1 MLLASTLFGWSLHI
15 YDLPPSVLPPSRQ
28 VSLAAQSLFILAT
41 SFAKL
46 SILLSY
52 LRFAPACSAF
62 RRATYVVA
70 GLLVAANIGFLV
82 LLFTQCVPLASYWT
96 LGEGGHCVP
105 EGPPLLA
112 QAASTVFFDAAVWVL
127 PLGTLARARL
137 PVRER
142 VAVVG
147 LFGAGAVVVAAAAV
161 RTYWVWWVVEG
172 TWDVTWE
179 GFELWI
185 WTAVEVHLGVICGCV
200 PCLKGLVGGCGVRRK
215 GGGRKGGGVVYLG
228 REMKRFGEVEVHVG
242 GEGGDGSTVGVLGRG
257 GVGGGRGSGDGQGK
271 MERWSSSVGS
281 DHVSREGRR
290 QDG

>member
-1 MLLASTLFGWSLHI
+1 MS
-15 YDLPPSVLPPSRQ
+15 
-28 VSLAAQSLFILAT
+28 
-41 SFAKL
+41 
-46 SILLSY
+46 
-52 LRFAPACSAF
+52 
-62 RRATYVVA
+62 
-70 GLLVAANIGFLV
+70 
-82 LLFTQCVPLASYWT
+82 SYWT

-200 PCLKGLVGGCGVRRK
+200 PCLKGLVGGCGWRR
-215 GGGRKGGGVVYLG
+215 GGGKKGGGVVYLG
-228 REMKRFGEVEVHVG
+228 REMKRFGGVEVHVG
-242 GEGGDGSTVGVLGRG
+242 GNGGDGSTVGVLGRG
-257 GVGGGRGSGDGQGK
+257 GGGAGVVGGRGSGDGQGK
-271 MERWSSSVGS
+271 LERWSSSVGS
-281 DHVSREGRR
+281 EDVSREGRR

>member
-1 MLLASTLFGWSLHI
+1 M
-15 YDLPPSVLPPSRQ
+15 
-28 VSLAAQSLFILAT
+28 
-41 SFAKL
+41 
-46 SILLSY
+46 
-52 LRFAPACSAF
+52 
-62 RRATYVVA
+62 
-70 GLLVAANIGFLV
+70 

-200 PCLKGLVGGCGVRRK
+200 PCLKGLVGGCGGRKK
-215 GGGRKGGGVVYLG
+215 GGGRKGGGVVYVG

-242 GEGGDGSTVGVLGRG
+242 GEVGMGRRWG
-257 GVGGGRGSGDGQGK
+257 FWGGG
-271 MERWSSSVGS
+271 
-281 DHVSREGRR
+281 
-290 QDG
+290 